1 MNFLINFLISSRNTT
16 FLHCEEVIQ
25 IWVPGGKG
33 GKREADFTLT
43 FKKITMHVKLRNC
56 LTKSTCVLLNKEF
69 TKRCLNILF
78 LKKKLVKIICRIKSH
93 NSN

>member
-43 FKKITMHVKLRNC
+43 LRN
-56 LTKSTCVLLNKEF
+56 
-69 TKRCLNILF
+69 
-78 LKKKLVKIICRIKSH
+78 
-93 NSN
+93 